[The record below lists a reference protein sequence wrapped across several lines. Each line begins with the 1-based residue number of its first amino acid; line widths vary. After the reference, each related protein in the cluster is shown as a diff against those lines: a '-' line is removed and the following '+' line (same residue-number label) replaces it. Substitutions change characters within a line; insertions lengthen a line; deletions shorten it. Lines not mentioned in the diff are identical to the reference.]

1 MTTQPSFIIVGGG
14 LAGAIAAEILREEG
28 FDGRIILLGDE
39 PHRPYER
46 PPLSKD
52 YLQGKADRD
61 SIFAHPEPWYADH
74 AVELRLGTAVT
85 SLDPA
90 ARTVTTATGVQL
102 DYDKLLLT
110 TGSTPR
116 RLSEPGADLD
126 GVHYLRSVDDSERIK
141 AGFAQAQRVAII
153 GGGWIGLETA
163 AAARNA
169 GLDVTLLEHAELP
182 LLRVLGPETAPIFA
196 DLHRDHGVD
205 LRSQVAVAEFT
216 GKNGAVTGVILNDG
230 SRIDADMVLVG
241 VGITPNTQLAAQAGL
256 KIDNGIIVDEHLR
269 TSDVNIF
276 AAGDVANA
284 YNPRLGRHIRV
295 EHWANARRQGATA
308 GKAMLGQ
315 DAVDARPSYFFT
327 DQYDLSME
335 YTGDI
340 SPSGY
345 DQVIFRRYPDP
356 RQLIVFW
363 LSEQRVQA
371 GMNINIWDV
380 AEDIERLVQSP
391 HRADTDDLADPDIPL
406 ASLLPPASRTRV
418 AQLVTP
424 PSNG

>member
-14 LAGAIAAEILREEG
+14 LAGALAAETLREEG
-28 FDGRIILLGDE
+28 FDGRITLFGEE

-52 YLQGKADRD
+52 YLQGKADHD

-74 AVELRLGTAVT
+74 AVELRLGTTVA

-90 ARTVTTATGVQL
+90 SRSVTTATGVQL
-102 DYDKLLLT
+102 GYDKLLLT

-116 RLSEPGADLD
+116 RLSVPGADLD
-126 GVHYLRSVDDSERIK
+126 GVRYLRTVDDSERIK

-153 GGGWIGLETA
+153 GAGWIGLETA

-169 GLDVTLLEHAELP
+169 GVEVTLLERSELP
-182 LLRVLGPETAPIFA
+182 LLHVLGPETAPIFA

-205 LRSQVAVAEFT
+205 LRSQVAVAELT
-216 GKNGAVTGVILNDG
+216 GRNGAVTAVILSDG

-241 VGITPNTQLAAQAGL
+241 VGITPNTQLAAAVGL
-256 KIDNGIIVDEHLR
+256 DVDNGILVDEHLR
-269 TSDVNIF
+269 SSDPNIF

-340 SPSGY
+340 GPSGY
-345 DQVIFRRYPDP
+345 DQVIFRRHADP

-363 LSEQRVQA
+363 LQKQRVQA

-380 AEDIERLVQSP
+380 ADDIERLVQSP
-391 HRADTDDLADPDIPL
+391 HPVVTDDLADPGIPL
-406 ASLLPPASRTRV
+406 DSVL
-418 AQLVTP
+418 
-424 PSNG
+424 

>member
-1 MTTQPSFIIVGGG
+1 MTTQPGFIIVGGG
-14 LAGAIAAEILREEG
+14 LAGALAAETLREEG
-28 FDGRIILLGDE
+28 FDGRITLLGEE

-52 YLQGKADRD
+52 YLQGKAARD
-61 SIFAHPEPWYADH
+61 SIFAYAEPWYADH

-90 ARTVTTATGVQL
+90 LRTVTTATGEQL

-116 RLSEPGADLD
+116 RLNVPGADLD

-141 AGFAQAQRVAII
+141 AGFDQAHRVATI
-153 GGGWIGLETA
+153 GAGWIGLETA

-169 GLDVTLLEHAELP
+169 GVDVTLLERSELP
-182 LLRVLGPETAPIFA
+182 LLHVLGPETAPIFA

-205 LRSQVAVAEFT
+205 LRSQVAVAELS
-216 GKNGAVTGVILNDG
+216 GRNGAVTGVILSDG
-230 SRIDADMVLVG
+230 SRIEADMVLVG

-256 KIDNGIIVDEHLR
+256 DVDNGILVDEHLR
-269 TSDVNIF
+269 SSDVNIF

-284 YNPRLGRHIRV
+284 YNPRLGRHLRV
-295 EHWANARRQGATA
+295 EHWANARRQGAVA
-308 GKAMLGQ
+308 GKTMLGQ
-315 DAVDARPSYFFT
+315 DAIDARPSYFFT

-340 SPSGY
+340 GLSGY
-345 DQVIFRRYPDP
+345 DRVIFRRHADP
-356 RQLIVFW
+356 RELIVFW
-363 LSEQRVQA
+363 LHKQRVQA
-371 GMNINIWDV
+371 GMNVNIWDV
-380 AEDIERLVQSP
+380 ADDIERLIESARPVN
-391 HRADTDDLADPDIPL
+391 TDDLVDPGIPL
-406 ASLLPPASRTRV
+406 DRFAQAV
-418 AQLVTP
+418 AT
-424 PSNG
+424 

>member
-1 MTTQPSFIIVGGG
+1 MTTQPSFLIVGGG
-14 LAGAIAAEILREEG
+14 LAGAIAAQTLREEG
-28 FDGRIILLGDE
+28 FDGRITLLGEE

-74 AVELRLGTAVT
+74 AIELRLGTTVT

-90 ARTVTTATGVQL
+90 SRTVTTATGEHL
-102 DYDKLLLT
+102 GYDKLLLT

-116 RLSEPGADLD
+116 RLSVPGANLD
-126 GVHYLRSVDDSERIK
+126 GVRYLRSVDDSERIK
-141 AGFAQAQRVAII
+141 AGFAQAHRVAII
-153 GGGWIGLETA
+153 GAGWIGLETA

-205 LRSQVAVAEFT
+205 LRSQVTVAELT
-216 GKNGAVTGVILNDG
+216 GKNGAVTAVILGDG

-241 VGITPNTQLAAQAGL
+241 VGITPDTQLAAQAGL
-256 KIDNGIIVDEHLR
+256 KINNGIMVDEHLR

-340 SPSGY
+340 GPAGY
-345 DQVIFRRYPDP
+345 DKVIFRRYPDS

-363 LSEQRVQA
+363 LSERHVQA

-380 AEDIERLVQSP
+380 ADDNERLVQSP
-391 HRADTDDLADPDIPL
+391 HPANTDDLADPGIPL
-406 ASLLPPASRTRV
+406 ASLLQRSTGPALLSW
-418 AQLVTP
+418 
-424 PSNG
+424 

>member
-1 MTTQPSFIIVGGG
+1 MTTEPTFLIVGGG
-14 LAGAIAAEILREEG
+14 LAGAIAAQTLREEG
-28 FDGRIILLGDE
+28 FDGRITLLGDE
-39 PHRPYER
+39 SHRPYER

-52 YLQGKADRD
+52 YLQGKTDRD

-90 ARTVTTATGVQL
+90 SRTVTTATGVQL
-102 DYDKLLLT
+102 GYDKLLLT

-116 RLSEPGADLD
+116 RLNVPGSDLD
-126 GVHYLRSVDDSERIK
+126 GVHYLRSVEDSERIK
-141 AGFAQAQRVAII
+141 AGFAEANRVAII
-153 GGGWIGLETA
+153 GAGWIGLETT

-182 LLRVLGPETAPIFA
+182 LLRVLGPEAAPIFA

-205 LRSQVAVAEFT
+205 LRCQVAVAELT
-216 GKNGAVTGVILNDG
+216 GSNGAVTGVMLSDG

-241 VGITPNTQLAAQAGL
+241 VGITPNTQLAAEAGL
-256 KIDNGIIVDEHLR
+256 DVDNGIIVDQHLR

-315 DAVDARPSYFFT
+315 DAVDTRPSYFYS
-327 DQYDLSME
+327 DQYDLGME

-340 SPSGY
+340 GPSGY
-345 DQVIFRRYPDP
+345 DQVIFRRHADSG
-356 RQLIVFW
+356 QVIVFW
-363 LSEQRVQA
+363 LHEQRVLA

-380 AEDIERLVQSP
+380 ADDIERLVQSS
-391 HRADTDDLADPDIPL
+391 RLVNTDDLANPGVPL
-406 ASLLPPASRTRV
+406 TSLLQRPAR
-418 AQLVTP
+418 
-424 PSNG
+424 PSLH